1 VDPEPDATTRAHL
14 VDFGR
19 NLRTLR
25 EARGLTQETLAHQAG
40 LHRAVVGF
48 IERAERE
55 VGIGTVWPLA
65 EALGVQPAELFPV
78 PDWDHT

>member
-1 VDPEPDATTRAHL
+1 MNPEPDATTRAHL

-19 NLRTLR
+19 NLRALR
-25 EARGLTQETLAHQAG
+25 ESRGLTQEALAHRAG

-55 VGIGTVWPLA
+55 VGIGTVWTLA
-65 EALGVQPAELFPV
+65 EALQVEPGDLFRRPSE
-78 PDWDHT
+78 